1 MATPEGLEPPTSW
14 FEAKRSIQLS
24 YGAAAN
30 QGNSEDEE
38 IQMAFDR
45 PLISFGSMV
54 SGIKSAELKLA
65 RAAKHLRAIKR
76 CIDHL
81 TLY

>member
-1 MATPEGLEPPTSW
+1 V
-14 FEAKRSIQLS
+14 
-24 YGAAAN
+24 N